1 MTEPIEK
8 GYFELNADDLYSILQ
23 IRQEVFVVEQDC
35 AYLDADG
42 LDQKARH
49 IFIKKDKTKEVLA
62 YARIL
67 SPGMMYEEHVAI
79 GRVLVNI
86 SHRKKGLGR
95 QIMLSAI
102 EYCQNNYKEDIKI
115 SAQTYLNEFYESL
128 GFIAV
133 KGDYL
138 EDGIP
143 HRAMI
148 LKNNK

>member
-1 MTEPIEK
+1 MTELIEK
-8 GYFELNADDLYSILQ
+8 GYFELYVDDLYSILQ

-49 IFIKKDKTKEVLA
+49 IFIKKDNTKEILA

-67 SPGMMYEEHVAI
+67 NPGTVYKNHVAI
-79 GRVLVNI
+79 GRVLV
-86 SHRKKGLGR
+86 SASYREKGLGR

-102 EYCQNNYKEDIKI
+102 EYCQYNYKEDIKI
-115 SAQTYLNEFYESL
+115 SAQTYLNDFYESL
-128 GFIAV
+128 GFKAIM
-133 KGDYL
+133 GDYL

>member
-1 MTEPIEK
+1 MTELIEK
-8 GYFELNADDLYSILQ
+8 GYYELNADEMYSILQ

-49 IFIKKDKTKEVLA
+49 LFIKHEKTKEVLA

-67 SPGMMYEEHVAI
+67 SPGMVFKEYVAI

-86 SHRKKGLGR
+86 NHRKKGLGR
-95 QIMLSAI
+95 QIMLAAL
-102 EYCQNNYKEDIKI
+102 EYCQINFKEDIKI

-128 GFIAV
+128 GFIAI

-143 HRAMI
+143 HRAM
-148 LKNNK
+148 LYKNQ